1 MPRKAARKRPDGRA
15 RLRAELPRLLRE
27 DAQVRGEV
35 LAVLSEYLTTREETA
50 AILAELRQ
58 MRADFDRRM
67 EELGRRIE
75 EQGRRLEEQG
85 QRIEELGR
93 RLEEQGQRI
102 EELGRR
108 LEEQGRRLEEQGQ
121 RIEELGRRI
130 EEQGRRIEEQGQRI
144 EEHTLRL
151 ASLERTLGA
160 IGARWGMMAEE
171 AFREGVRAL
180 FVEQPDV
187 QVERWR
193 GYDESGRV
201 FGYPAEVELD
211 AVVRDGMHVLVEIKA
226 SVSAGDV
233 VAFSRKAE
241 VYAEATG
248 RRPVRR
254 LIVSPFVEP
263 RARDVARRLGVEV
276 CVSNAPPEL

>member
-85 QRIEELGR
+85 QRIEEL
-93 RLEEQGQRI
+93 
-102 EELGRR
+102 
-108 LEEQGRRLEEQGQ
+108 GRRLEEQGQ

>member
-75 EQGRRLEEQG
+75 EQGRRL
-85 QRIEELGR
+85 
-93 RLEEQGQRI
+93 
-102 EELGRR
+102 
-108 LEEQGRRLEEQGQ
+108 
-121 RIEELGRRI
+121 
-130 EEQGRRIEEQGQRI
+130 EEQGQRI